1 MAWPN
6 LSGIIKVR
14 MTYGFDGKPSVN
26 VHFVLQRTPASPI
39 PTAVLNSAAAAFYNA
54 WSAQWDTRAHED
66 WSLDEV
72 TATDWSM
79 ADGEEISHANG
90 LPLLGLGAV
99 GDPCPASVA
108 LVVSHRTGKI
118 GRSRRG
124 RNYIPGLAQAEV
136 DGNDSS
142 EGIITD
148 LAAMYTNA
156 EAGLAAASLDL
167 VVYSLYSGGI
177 ARVTPIATLVT
188 SHIINSAIDTQ
199 RRRLT

>member
-6 LSGIIKVR
+6 LAGIIKIK

-26 VHFVLQRTPASPI
+26 VHFVLQRSPASPI
-39 PTAVLNSAAAAFYNA
+39 PTAVLTAAAGAFNNA

-66 WSLDEV
+66 WSLDAIS
-72 TATDWSM
+72 ATDWSLP
-79 ADGEEISHANG
+79 DGEEVAHENG

-99 GDPCPASVA
+99 GDACPASVA
-108 LVVSHRTGKI
+108 LVVSHRTGRI

-142 EGIITD
+142 EGIVTD
-148 LAAMYTNA
+148 LAAMYANA
-156 EAGLAAASLDL
+156 EAGLAAQNLDL
-167 VVYSLYSGGI
+167 VVYSLYSGGV
-177 ARVTPIATLVT
+177 ARTTPVATLVT